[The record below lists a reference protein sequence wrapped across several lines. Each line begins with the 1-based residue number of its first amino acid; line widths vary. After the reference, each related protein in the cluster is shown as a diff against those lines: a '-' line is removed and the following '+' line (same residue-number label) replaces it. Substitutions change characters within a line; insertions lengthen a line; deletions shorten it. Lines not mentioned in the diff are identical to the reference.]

1 MSARKLEHPELLQPV
16 RVQSQTTSLNL
27 PASAVRIRKNGIE
40 FRAAA
45 PIPVWTE
52 MTMSLE
58 TPQDPRRVNCTGVVV
73 ACHGD
78 RHSGFLVAMVFT
90 GLSRQA
96 QARLTSLA
104 YSY

>member
-1 MSARKLEHPELLQPV
+1 
-16 RVQSQTTSLNL
+16 
-27 PASAVRIRKNGIE
+27 
-40 FRAAA
+40 
-45 PIPVWTE
+45 
-52 MTMSLE
+52 
-58 TPQDPRRVNCTGVVV
+58 VVV

-78 RHSGFLVAMVFT
+78 RHSGFLVSMVFT

>member
-1 MSARKLEHPELLQPV
+1 MSARKLDHPELLQPV

-58 TPQDPRRVNCTGVVV
+58 TPQDPRRVNCTAVVV
-73 ACHGD
+73 ACHGA
-78 RHSGFLVAMVFT
+78 RPSGFWASRVFT
-90 GLSRQA
+90 GP
-96 QARLTSLA
+96 SLA
-104 YSY
+104 AQRRL

>member
-1 MSARKLEHPELLQPV
+1 
-16 RVQSQTTSLNL
+16 
-27 PASAVRIRKNGIE
+27 
-40 FRAAA
+40 
-45 PIPVWTE
+45 

-58 TPQDPRRVNCTGVVV
+58 TAQDPRRVNCTGVVV

-78 RHSGFLVAMVFT
+78 RHSGFLVSMVFT